1 MQQPPQFTMGF
12 LQEFCRPIEPNPKER
27 VSGHKTANR
36 RTCMY
41 THTHTLSLT
50 PSHPF
55 TLSNIHIRMGYTLCC
70 HVFRCVHHST
80 RCAVALMISR
90 RSDPRPVTAV
100 LLVHSSSSSSKR
112 AAALD
117 LTFFVPVSAHTHS
130 PPPPFFL
137 LTHLQIHVTHTH
149 THTHT
154 HTAVLCS
161 AVQQRRAQSVGQ
173 GALTLPFL
181 QALWQALSRQ
191 DQLSYEDDARTV
203 RVHVHGCVC
212 ACVCVCVCLSGDT
225 VT

>member
-41 THTHTLSLT
+41 THTHTHTLSLSLT

-70 HVFRCVHHST
+70 HVFRCVHHNT

-100 LLVHSSSSSSKR
+100 LLVHSSSSSSSSSKR

-130 PPPPFFL
+130 PPPL
-137 LTHLQIHVTHTH
+137 LFTHPPANSCHTH
-149 THTHT
+149 THAHTHT
-154 HTAVLCS
+154 HCCALLCS
-161 AVQQRRAQSVGQ
+161 TTTPRSIRGPRCADAAFPAGAVA
-173 GALTLPFL
+173 GAVPPRP
-181 QALWQALSRQ
+181 ALLR
-191 DQLSYEDDARTV
+191 
-203 RVHVHGCVC
+203 G
-212 ACVCVCVCLSGDT
+212 
-225 VT
+225 